1 MYIGRAGSLLFQ
13 TLASRATSPKLSK
26 SVHNSDLLDFWG
38 KVPASRAGTSETL
51 PAHHE
56 NPALYLGLL
65 LQFKKSVQLNVSSKT
80 NILHNAYYHLKSLA
94 TNTVNPTEDAT
105 NLPT

>member
-51 PAHHE
+51 PA
-56 NPALYLGLL
+56 LYLGLL